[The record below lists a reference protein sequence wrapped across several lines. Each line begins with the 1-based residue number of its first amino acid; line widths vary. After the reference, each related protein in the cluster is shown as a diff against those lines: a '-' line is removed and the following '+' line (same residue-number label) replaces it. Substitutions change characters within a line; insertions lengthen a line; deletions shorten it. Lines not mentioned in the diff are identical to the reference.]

1 MLRLPAHFTGFG
13 SKSDGSAGLRFATQ
27 ELTSDEFAELKRALN
42 SFGWLVFATQD
53 EEVELPTERITDDTK
68 KPSVRLRAVLYLL
81 WKQNGEQGDFD
92 AYYRGRIELIINQI
106 KDKLK

>member
-1 MLRLPAHFTGFG
+1 MKFPAHFTGFG
-13 SKSDGSAGLRFATQ
+13 SKADGSAGLRFATQ
-27 ELTSDEFAELKRALN
+27 ELTSDEFGELKRALN
-42 SFGWLVFATQD
+42 SFGWLVFAPQD
-53 EEVELPTERITDDTK
+53 EAVDVPTESISDETK